1 MDSEKV
7 NTDNAGQDEAIVTV
21 HASAA
26 TNGTGGG
33 AIMESSYCVYHPI
46 GWDVGGSGTCRW

>member
-1 MDSEKV
+1 MESEKV
-7 NTDNAGQDEAIVTV
+7 NTEVAGQDEAIVIV
-21 HASAA
+21 NASAA

-46 GWDVGGSGTCRW
+46 GWDTGGSGTCSW

>member
-1 MDSEKV
+1 MESEKA
-7 NTDNAGQDEAIVTV
+7 NTNHSEQHETIVTV

-33 AIMESSYCVYHPI
+33 AILESSYCVYHPI
-46 GWDVGGSGTCRW
+46 GWDIGGSGTCSW